1 MIYLFI
7 AGSYTPW
14 LQLKHING
22 PSAELRFIV
31 CLCVR
36 AHEGARERDRKR
48 MIEVE
53 KNIYVKI

>member
-31 CLCVR
+31 CLCAR
-36 AHEGARERDRKR
+36 MRGRERE
-48 MIEVE
+48 IEKE
-53 KNIYVKI
+53 